1 MSQAHTDRVVV
12 EVDGDRSAHERSSVS
27 DRVSRNGS
35 KNGSSLPG
43 ASLDIGASAT
53 DGPAGNGAAQ
63 GSVDDLIPVVYQE
76 LRRIARAHLRR
87 ERSGHTLNTTALV
100 HEAYVELA
108 RFDRVLW
115 TDRAHFLSIAA
126 RMMRR
131 VLIDHAVA
139 RKALKRNANAQR
151 VSLHEDI
158 AQTDA
163 RTDELIAIGEAIERL
178 EQLNPRLARVV
189 ECRVFAGMSIGET
202 ADAIGTSA
210 ATVKRDWNVARAW
223 LNRELG
229 D

>member
-1 MSQAHTDRVVV
+1 VR
-12 EVDGDRSAHERSSVS
+12 ERSSVS
-27 DRVSRNGS
+27 DRVGRDGA
-35 KNGSSLPG
+35 KNGSPPTPSG
-43 ASLDIGASAT
+43 W
-53 DGPAGNGAAQ
+53 DGGPAGETSRPAGNGAAQ
-63 GSVDDLIPVVYQE
+63 GAVDDQIPVVYQE

-115 TDRAHFLSIAA
+115 SDRAHFLSIAA

-139 RKALKRNANAQR
+139 RKALKRNGNAQR
-151 VSLHEDI
+151 VSLHDDI

-163 RTDELIAIGEAIERL
+163 RTDELVAIGEAIERL
-178 EQLNPRLARVV
+178 ERLNPRLARVV
-189 ECRVFAGMSIGET
+189 ECRVFAGMSVDET
-202 ADAIGTSA
+202 AGAIGTSA

-229 D
+229 E

>member
-1 MSQAHTDRVVV
+1 M
-12 EVDGDRSAHERSSVS
+12 G
-27 DRVSRNGS
+27 
-35 KNGSSLPG
+35 G
-43 ASLDIGASAT
+43 AT
-53 DGPAGNGAAQ
+53 R

-115 TDRAHFLSIAA
+115 SDRAHFLSIAA

-139 RKALKRNANAQR
+139 RKALKRNGHAQR
-151 VSLHEDI
+151 VSLHDDI

-163 RTDELIAIGEAIERL
+163 RTDELVAIGEAIDRL

-189 ECRVFAGMSIGET
+189 ECRVFAGMSIDET
-202 ADAIGTSA
+202 AGAIGTSA

-223 LNRELG
+223 LYRELG